1 MEVDGLMDGLMLYS
15 ESLDMVTFIKKYTP
29 DVDSFISDSEYIK
42 DCHTVIFSISF
53 NDTVLIKEMFIRLTT
68 VKNKERSVS
77 MGEAIE
83 FQKKLR
89 KFGYDKIS

>member
-1 MEVDGLMDGLMLYS
+1 MLYS

-42 DCHTVIFSISF
+42 DGHTVIFSISF

-68 VKNKERSVS
+68 VKNKETSVS
-77 MGEAIE
+77 IEEAIE
-83 FQKKLR
+83 FKKKLR

>member
-1 MEVDGLMDGLMLYS
+1 MLYS
-15 ESLDMVTFIKKYTP
+15 ESLDMVTFIKDYTP
-29 DVDSFISDSEYIK
+29 NVNSFVYGGEYIK
-42 DCHTVIFSISF
+42 DGHSVIFSTSS
-53 NDTVLIKEMFIRLTT
+53 NDMILIKEMLIRPTT

-77 MGEAIE
+77 IGEALE